1 MGRIFYLIRYYVAMR
16 QSFRSRSLFIAFL
29 LLIVQLPSR
38 LATAQA
44 APQVCPAQL
53 GDRVSAIVNRPEFA
67 RLRWGILIQ
76 TQSPDPPTTLAA
88 HDAERYFIPA
98 SNAKLL
104 TTAAALT
111 QLGSEFRIRTSIYQ
125 VDATASGVVLA
136 IVGRGDP
143 SVTDAELRQLAQ
155 QLSDRG
161 ITTIDQLIAD
171 DHYIR
176 GETANSTWE
185 WEDIQAG
192 YGAPASSLMLN
203 QNRINLTLVPQAVG
217 QPLRVEWETPTAG
230 RGWQIDNQ
238 SQTVEATA
246 PEFLQVGRDLTRP
259 VLVVRGQLRVNA
271 APEPVAVAVT
281 QPSQNFLDRFRQILT
296 AQQIRV
302 HQVAIAPTAVS
313 ANLPEVAAIES
324 PALAS
329 LIQVANQRSNNIYA
343 EAILRSLGATNPDA
357 TSHLDAGLA
366 ALNLALTR
374 LNISPDSYHLVD
386 GSGLSRR
393 DLVSPVAL
401 VQTLQAMARSPY
413 ATVFR
418 DSLAKAGESG
428 TLRNSFRN
436 TPIQGRLRGKT
447 GSLTGVTTLSGYFDP
462 AHYSPLVFSILV
474 NQANT
479 AIDDA
484 TNAIDEILLLMAQL
498 QDC

>member
-1 MGRIFYLIRYYVAMR
+1 
-16 QSFRSRSLFIAFL
+16 
-29 LLIVQLPSR
+29 
-38 LATAQA
+38 
-44 APQVCPAQL
+44 
-53 GDRVSAIVNRPEFA
+53 
-67 RLRWGILIQ
+67 
-76 TQSPDPPTTLAA
+76 
-88 HDAERYFIPA
+88 
-98 SNAKLL
+98 
-104 TTAAALT
+104 
-111 QLGSEFRIRTSIYQ
+111 
-125 VDATASGVVLA
+125 
-136 IVGRGDP
+136 
-143 SVTDAELRQLAQ
+143 
-155 QLSDRG
+155 
-161 ITTIDQLIAD
+161 
-171 DHYIR
+171 
-176 GETANSTWE
+176 
-185 WEDIQAG
+185 
-192 YGAPASSLMLN
+192 MLN

-313 ANLPEVAAIES
+313 ANLPEIAAIES

-329 LIQVANQRSNNIYA
+329 LIRGANQRSNNIYA

-357 TSHLDAGLA
+357 TSNLDAGLA

-374 LNISPDSYHLVD
+374 LNISPNSYHLVD

-413 ATVFR
+413 AAVFR
-418 DSLAKAGESG
+418 DSLAIAGESG
-428 TLRNSFRN
+428 TLRNRFHN

-462 AHYSPLVFSILV
+462 ARYSPLVFSILV

-484 TNAIDEILLLMAQL
+484 TDAIDEILLLMAQL